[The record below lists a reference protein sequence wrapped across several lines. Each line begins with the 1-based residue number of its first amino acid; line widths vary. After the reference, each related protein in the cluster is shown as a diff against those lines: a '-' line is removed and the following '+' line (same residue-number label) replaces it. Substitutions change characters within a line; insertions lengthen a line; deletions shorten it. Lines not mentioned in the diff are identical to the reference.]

1 MFLEG
6 SGLGLDEE
14 INKPK
19 EDALSR
25 PDLEWADSKGI

>member
-1 MFLEG
+1 LN
-6 SGLGLDEE
+6 EE